1 MGKHLLQLVGALSTS
16 LKIDKFIL
24 EGDSSL
30 VVSALQNLT
39 LVIDW
44 HIENVINDTIS
55 SFAASSLWETKK
67 INRSANFCAYYVVY
81 RATARVFPDC
91 ILSLVS
97 PPTLFPYV
105 VEKIYL
111 PISSLLRLLLMLV
124 WFGCSMKWLVTKKKK
139 KKKKKKENSPPK

>member
-30 VVSALQNLT
+30 VVSPLQNLT

-55 SFAASSLWETKK
+55 SFAASSL
-67 INRSANFCAYYVVY
+67 
-81 RATARVFPDC
+81 
-91 ILSLVS
+91 
-97 PPTLFPYV
+97 
-105 VEKIYL
+105 
-111 PISSLLRLLLMLV
+111 
-124 WFGCSMKWLVTKKKK
+124 
-139 KKKKKKENSPPK
+139 